1 MRYRSTRKSVYSAK
15 YHVTWCPKYR
25 QRVIGGRVEA
35 WLKQIIDEVVTECGG
50 DVIECETMP
59 DHVHLLL
66 ELPPTV
72 PLSALMQK
80 PKGRSSRRLWA
91 EFPQLRRL
99 PALWSP
105 SWFVSTAGGA
115 PLDVVRR
122 YARAALTS
130 TELSVTALRR
140 SAGPTISS
148 TKDWRAGF
156 SKALLRPSRSA
167 SKSTCLSLIH
177 I

>member
-15 YHVTWCPKYR
+15 YHVIWCPKYR

-35 WLKQIIDEVVTECGG
+35 RLKQIIDEVVTECGG

-80 PKGRSSRRLWA
+80 PKGLARPGGCGRNFRSCAGYPRCGHPHGSSRRLV
-91 EFPQLRRL
+91 EPRSTL
-99 PALWSP
+99 PA
-105 SWFVSTAGGA
+105 A
-115 PLDVVRR
+115 
-122 YARAALTS
+122 TS
-130 TELSVTALRR
+130 RT
-140 SAGPTISS
+140 SS
-148 TKDWRAGF
+148 
-156 SKALLRPSRSA
+156 
-167 SKSTCLSLIH
+167 C
-177 I
+177 